1 MKAIFSDNADINQNA
16 YMNWRTNRHDHL
28 HNMNVIASGFANSS
42 LVIVKQILENNN
54 RGKQADDLI
63 FPILFNANHAIEV
76 YLKTINWSL
85 NVLLEKD
92 GTYSKT
98 HNLQGLLKSVKE
110 LSEEQDDNFNFEH
123 HYGVLNKYIDE
134 LYKKIEIQNDDGK
147 SFSDITF
154 ARYTQTR
161 DKKPQPQ
168 FYINELDN
176 VIVDLPNFLEVFK
189 VIFDKLDNMASYFQD
204 CIEMKNE
211 MESEYY

>member
-16 YMNWRTNRHDHL
+16 YMNWRTNGHDHL

-54 RGKQADDLI
+54 RGKQADELI
-63 FPILFNANHAIEV
+63 FPILFNTNHAIEV

-85 NVLLEKD
+85 NALLEKD
-92 GTYSKT
+92 GTYSNI
-98 HNLQGLLKSVKE
+98 HNLQILLKSVKE
-110 LSEEQDDNFNFEH
+110 LSEEQDDNFDFEH
-123 HYGVLNKYIDE
+123 HYGMLNKYIDE
-134 LYKKIEIQNDDGK
+134 LYKKIEIQNNNGK

-154 ARYTQTR
+154 ARYTLTK
-161 DKKPQPQ
+161 DKEPQ
-168 FYINELDN
+168 FYINELNN

-189 VIFDKLDNMASYFQD
+189 VIFDNLDNMASYYQH
-204 CIEMKNE
+204 CIEMKIE